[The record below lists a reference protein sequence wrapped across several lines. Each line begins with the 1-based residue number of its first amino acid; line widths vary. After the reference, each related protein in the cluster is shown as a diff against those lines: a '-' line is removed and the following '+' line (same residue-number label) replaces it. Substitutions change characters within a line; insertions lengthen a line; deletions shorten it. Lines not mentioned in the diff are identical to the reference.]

1 MRASCALLSASARFG
16 HLLLPLGL
24 VGGIVLPPVAHTL
37 RHALPLAVAGMTALV
52 FLRVDVRATLGHVRR
67 PFRVIA
73 VLAMTMVACPLI
85 ARVVTLA
92 LPLDRA
98 IADAIVIFATGA
110 AMMSAPALARLLDLD
125 AELALISAVA
135 STPLMP
141 LTAPTL
147 IWSLTGVDM
156 AISAGGFAVRL
167 VTIVLVPL
175 LVSVVLRRV
184 IGAAQLEAMANPID
198 GIVIWLLV
206 IFAFGAMDGIGIGF
220 LSSPVWTGTTT
231 LVAFL
236 MVVALN
242 LLTQVA
248 LLPLG
253 VRVAATAGMLSGFR
267 AMGAYLA
274 ALPATADP
282 NIALFFGLYQIPL
295 YLGPLLMRSLY
306 RQLVRSV
313 EA

>member
-1 MRASCALLSASARFG
+1 
-16 HLLLPLGL
+16 
-24 VGGIVLPPVAHTL
+24 
-37 RHALPLAVAGMTALV
+37 
-52 FLRVDVRATLGHVRR
+52 
-67 PFRVIA
+67 
-73 VLAMTMVACPLI
+73 
-85 ARVVTLA
+85 
-92 LPLDRA
+92 
-98 IADAIVIFATGA
+98 
-110 AMMSAPALARLLDLD
+110 
-125 AELALISAVA
+125 
-135 STPLMP
+135 
-141 LTAPTL
+141 
-147 IWSLTGVDM
+147 
-156 AISAGGFAVRL
+156 
-167 VTIVLVPL
+167 
-175 LVSVVLRRV
+175 V
-184 IGAAQLEAMANPID
+184 IGAAQLEAVAYPID

-253 VRVAATAGMLSGFR
+253 VRVAAMAGMLSGFR

-274 ALPATADP
+274 ALLATADP